1 MNTYPFVIIISI
13 LLIIMWA
20 YAVISKLL
28 DLSAFK
34 QAMATQVF
42 PVWIGKILVW
52 ILPLL
57 ELAIVA
63 LLLIQKTQV
72 IGMYA
77 SFGMMLLFTLYVGG
91 AVFNIYQRY
100 PCACGGLFA
109 KLGWKRHFHVNIFFT
124 LISII
129 GIILLESGR

>member
-20 YAVISKLL
+20 YAAVSKLL
-28 DLSAFK
+28 DLPAFK
-34 QAMATQVF
+34 QALATQVF

-52 ILPLL
+52 VLPIS
-57 ELAIVA
+57 ELGLVG
-63 LLLIQKTQV
+63 LLLFQKTQLL
-72 IGMYA
+72 GMYA
-77 SFGMMLLFTLYVGG
+77 SFGLMLLFTLYVGG
-91 AVFNIYQRY
+91 AVYNIYDRY

-109 KLGWKRHFHVNIFFT
+109 KLGWKKHFRVNIFFT

-129 GIILLESGR
+129 GIILLESGK